1 MISNSLRVLYQNI
14 YSTLD
19 FELMKSPHNSSI
31 VKSGMKVAGQPEAT
45 LESRYIENLREIAR
59 LWLRDNVPTQ
69 IKGLAK
75 NNWLLGTREIDSHN
89 IGMLRQ
95 WQKKVYEAKLLGR
108 GWPKEYGGWG
118 GSSLEDLVVFEEFTQ
133 ESVPWGGLGLGIPV
147 VGPSILG
154 YGTEE
159 QKKKYAK
166 RILTAED
173 LWSQGFSEPGAGSD
187 LANIST
193 SAVDMGDHF
202 EITGQ
207 KIWSSYAHLADHS
220 ILLARTG
227 VDRYKGL
234 TMFIIDPFPC
244 EGITIRPIM
253 EITGRGEFNAIFF
266 DKAKVPKSDIIGN
279 AGDGWKVAMGVLNN
293 ERLYTPFQSIS
304 ISEKALRTLRQKKIP
319 VGDLSMEV
327 TALRMFYLRL
337 FEKIASG
344 KTVGA
349 ESSVLKIVSSELL
362 QRIYEFAVNS
372 LSAEELA
379 TENWF
384 QIYLASLAMTLG
396 GGTSEILRN
405 VVGERLLDLPK

>member
-1 MISNSLRVLYQNI
+1 M
-14 YSTLD
+14 
-19 FELMKSPHNSSI
+19 
-31 VKSGMKVAGQPEAT
+31 
-45 LESRYIENLREIAR
+45 ESKEIEQLREKTR
-59 LWLRDNVPTQ
+59 TWLLENVPPQ

-75 NNWLLGTREIDSHN
+75 NNWLLGTREIDAHN
-89 IGMLRQ
+89 IGMLRE
-95 WQKKVYEAKLLGR
+95 WQRKVHAAGLLGR
-108 GWPKEYGGWG
+108 GWPVEYGGWG

-133 ESVPWGGLGLGIPV
+133 ASVPWGGLGLGIPV

-193 SAVDMGDHF
+193 SAVDLGDHF

-227 VDRYKGL
+227 ADRYKGL
-234 TMFIIDPFPC
+234 TMFIIDPFPR
-244 EGITIRPIM
+244 EGIAIRPIM

-266 DKAKVPKSDIIGN
+266 DKVIVPKSDTIGN
-279 AGDGWKVAMGVLNN
+279 VGDGWKVAMGVLNN
-293 ERLYTPFQSIS
+293 ERLLTPFQSIS
-304 ISEKALRTLRQKKIP
+304 ISEKALRSLKQKGLQ
-319 VGDLSMEV
+319 VDDLSMDLIS
-327 TALRMFYLRL
+327 LRMFYLRL

-362 QRIYEFAVNS
+362 KKIYEFAVNS
-372 LSAEELA
+372 LPAEDLA
-379 TENWF
+379 NENWF
-384 QIYLASLAMTLG
+384 QIYLASLAMTIG

>member
-1 MISNSLRVLYQNI
+1 M
-14 YSTLD
+14 
-19 FELMKSPHNSSI
+19 
-31 VKSGMKVAGQPEAT
+31 
-45 LESRYIENLREIAR
+45 ESRDVENLRSAAR
-59 LWLRDNVPTQ
+59 AWLRDNVPPQ
-69 IKGLAK
+69 IRGLAK

-89 IGMLRQ
+89 IGMLRL

-108 GWPKEYGGWG
+108 GWPREYGGWG
-118 GSSLEDLVVFEEFTQ
+118 GSSLEDLVVFEEFTK
-133 ESVPWGGLGLGIPV
+133 ESIPWGGLGLGIPV

-159 QKKKYAK
+159 QKKKYVK
-166 RILTAED
+166 RMLTAGD
-173 LWSQGFSEPGAGSD
+173 LWSQGFSEPCAGSD
-187 LANIST
+187 LASIST
-193 SAVDMGDHF
+193 SAVDRGDHF

-227 VDRYKGL
+227 EDRYKGL
-234 TMFIIDPFPC
+234 TMFIIDPFPR

-253 EITGRGEFNAIFF
+253 EITGRGEFNAVFF
-266 DKAKVPKSDIIGN
+266 DKAKVSKSDIIGN
-279 AGDGWKVAMGVLNN
+279 VGDGWKVAMGVLNN

-304 ISEKALRTLRQKKIP
+304 ISEKALGTLRQKKVP
-319 VGDLSMEV
+319 VDDLSIEV
-327 TALRMFYLRL
+327 AALRMFYLRL
-337 FEKIASG
+337 FAKIARG
-344 KTVGA
+344 KIVGA

-362 QRIYEFAVNS
+362 QRIYEYAVNS

-384 QIYLASLAMTLG
+384 QIYLASLAMTIG

-405 VVGERLLDLPK
+405 VVGERMLDLPK

>member
-1 MISNSLRVLYQNI
+1 MGNREI
-14 YSTLD
+14 D
-19 FELMKSPHNSSI
+19 
-31 VKSGMKVAGQPEAT
+31 
-45 LESRYIENLREIAR
+45 NLRENAR
-59 LWLRDNVPTQ
+59 SWLRDNVPPQ
-69 IKGLAK
+69 IRGLAK
-75 NNWLLGTREIDSHN
+75 NNWLLGTREIDSNN

-108 GWPKEYGGWG
+108 GWPREYGGWG

-133 ESVPWGGLGLGIPV
+133 ESIPWGGLGLGIPV

-154 YGTEE
+154 YGTED
-159 QKKKYAK
+159 QKKRYAK

-193 SAVDMGDHF
+193 SAVDKGDYF

-227 VDRYKGL
+227 EDRYKGL
-234 TMFIIDPFPC
+234 TMFVLDPFPR
-244 EGITIRPIM
+244 EGIAIRPIM
-253 EITGRGEFNAIFF
+253 EITGRGEFNSIFF
-266 DKAKVPKSDIIGN
+266 DKARVSKSDIIGN
-279 AGDGWKVAMGVLNN
+279 VGDGWKVAMGVLNN

-304 ISEKALRTLRQKKIP
+304 ISEKALRTLRQKNIQ
-319 VGDLSMEV
+319 VDDLSMEV

-344 KTVGA
+344 KAVGA

-362 QRIYEFAVNS
+362 QKIYEFAVNS

-384 QIYLASLAMTLG
+384 QIYLASLAMTIG